1 MALDV
6 GAQAPDFTL
15 PAHTGED
22 VSLSGL
28 RGKKVIVFFFPRGFT
43 AGWTNEVTVFKT
55 VSDKVH
61 AEGGEILGISVD
73 HVPSHKA
80 WAENL
85 GGVPFPLVAD
95 WSQTTASD
103 YGVHDPERRVAK
115 RVTYVLDRD
124 GVIRFVNP
132 AMDPRSQDHYD
143 AIMKAFDD
151 IE

>member
-1 MALDV
+1 
-6 GAQAPDFTL
+6 
-15 PAHTGED
+15 
-22 VSLSGL
+22 
-28 RGKKVIVFFFPRGFT
+28 
-43 AGWTNEVTVFKT
+43 VTVFKT

-95 WSQTTASD
+95 WFQTTASD

-151 IE
+151 IG